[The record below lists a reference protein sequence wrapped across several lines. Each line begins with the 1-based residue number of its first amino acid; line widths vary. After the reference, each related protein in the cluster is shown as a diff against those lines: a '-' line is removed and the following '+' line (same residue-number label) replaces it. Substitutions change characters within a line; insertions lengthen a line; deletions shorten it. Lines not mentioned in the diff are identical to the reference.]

1 MKSRSTAAKTFGVA
15 LETVQL
21 FGYTVPIKS
30 PTPREFIMFEELA
43 RDAAGTPTEQNIR
56 FAATLISSRCNETV
70 TVDDLMN
77 ADYSDQDEAAIAKL
91 MESFFQRLRVRAK
104 AQLEQVK
111 QAQDIVKELKAQ
123 TGQVS
128 TLS

>member
-1 MKSRSTAAKTFGVA
+1 MKSRKTAASTFGVA
-15 LETVQL
+15 VDTVQL

-43 RDAAGTPTEQNIR
+43 RDTNGTPTEQNIR
-56 FAATLISSRCNETV
+56 FAATLITSRCGETV
-70 TVDDLMN
+70 TADDLLN
-77 ADYSDQDEAAIAKL
+77 ADYSDDDEAAIAKL

-104 AQLEQVK
+104 AQLKQV
-111 QAQDIVKELKAQ
+111 QEAQDIVRELRQ

>member
-1 MKSRSTAAKTFGVA
+1 MKSRTTAAKTFGVA
-15 LETVQL
+15 VETVQL

-56 FAATLISSRCNETV
+56 FAATLISSRCGATI
-70 TVDDLMN
+70 TADDLLN
-77 ADYSDQDEAAIAKL
+77 AEYSDDDEAAIATL
-91 MESFFQRLRVRAK
+91 MQSFFQRLRVRAK

-111 QAQDIVKELKAQ
+111 QAQDIVKELKQ

>member
-1 MKSRSTAAKTFGVA
+1 MKSRKTAASTFGVA
-15 LETVQL
+15 VETVQL

-43 RDAAGTPTEQNIR
+43 RDTNGTPTEQNIR
-56 FAATLISSRCNETV
+56 FAATLITSRCSETV
-70 TVDDLMN
+70 TADDLLN
-77 ADYSDQDEAAIAKL
+77 ADYSDDDEAAIAKL

-104 AQLEQVK
+104 AQLKQV
-111 QAQDIVKELKAQ
+111 QEAQDIVRELRQ